1 MQRHSEA
8 NQHGKNYN
16 TSNAAAAMRIIH
28 IYLALNLSNGEK
40 HKRKKRR
47 MKNKHWLSKPI
58 KMHLLESQS
67 EKYTQ
72 SSVR

>member
-1 MQRHSEA
+1 
-8 NQHGKNYN
+8 
-16 TSNAAAAMRIIH
+16 
-28 IYLALNLSNGEK
+28 
-40 HKRKKRR
+40 